1 MKIRNLIINSTILL
15 VASCHPVLAD
25 GKDEIA
31 IGGTV
36 HDHYRNIVVQQNPVK
51 VQVCKNVTTSGDKS
65 GDMVAGAIIGGI
77 IGNQLEGVKD
87 GGTLGAVLGA
97 MLGHSNSNASAGTQ
111 RVCRYET
118 RYQEVSKQIYD
129 YSVIKFWQNGREYKI
144 KFKK

>member
-1 MKIRNLIINSTILL
+1 M
-15 VASCHPVLAD
+15 CHPVNA
-25 GKDEIA
+25 GTAEHGISVGAEVKD
-31 IGGTV
+31 
-36 HDHYRNIVVQQNPVK
+36 YYKNIITQANPIK
-51 VQVCKNVTTSGDKS
+51 VQVCKNVNTSGDKS

-77 IGNQLEGVKD
+77 IGNQIEGVKD

-129 YSVIKFWQNGREYKI
+129 YSVIKFWQNGREYRI
-144 KFKK
+144 KFHK